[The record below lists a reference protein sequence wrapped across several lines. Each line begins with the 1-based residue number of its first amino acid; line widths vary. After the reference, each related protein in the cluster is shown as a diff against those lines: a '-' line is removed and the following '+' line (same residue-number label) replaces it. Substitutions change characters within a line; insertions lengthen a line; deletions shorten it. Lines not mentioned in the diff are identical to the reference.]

1 MEFQFSV
8 YLVPLGA
15 AAVLSAVLAAVVFR
29 GRNQRTAPQILAVL
43 VATFIWAA
51 ADALRLAVL
60 DPTAV
65 LVLQNV
71 RFLGSTLVVI
81 AIFLHAMEYTG
92 RGELLTRRS
101 VAGLSAVLVVT
112 NVLVWA
118 EIPLSHGLIYTG
130 FEETGVG
137 SITVLEV
144 AFGPW
149 FYVNAAYSHLL
160 LLVAMALY
168 VTEFLR
174 RRGTFRRQTGGL
186 LVGMTVPWMMNV
198 VYVAGFSP
206 IDLTA
211 FGFTVTAVALVAQ
224 LYWFHLLDVIPIAR
238 STVVEHIE
246 SSYLVLDH
254 ENRVLDAN
262 GASAALFDAPPNEM
276 IGSPIGDLLA
286 ECPGVYEEFEDVR
299 ETREDITILQGEDR
313 RDYDVDISPIYD
325 GHDQYLGRVVL
336 IRDVTDQRRSQRQL
350 EARTKALERRNEKLD
365 QFASIVSHDLQNPIA
380 VAKGHLEIARE
391 EDSPESFDHV
401 EEALDRM
408 ETITEDVLEL
418 ARQEREQTDVERID
432 LEALCEEAWG
442 TVQTHDATLDVET
455 TSSVRAD
462 RNRLRQALEN
472 LFRNAVEHGST
483 SPRSQ
488 TQEDAVE
495 HGSTS
500 LRSRAVRA
508 SSSPASKCSMT
519 RVSEPLPQK

>member
-8 YLVPLGA
+8 YLVPLAA
-15 AAVLSAVLAAVVFR
+15 AAVLSAVLAVVVFR
-29 GRNQRTAPQILAVL
+29 GRNKRTAPQIFAVL
-43 VATFIWAA
+43 VATVLWAA

-60 DPTAV
+60 DSTAA
-65 LVLQNV
+65 LVLHNV

-92 RGELLTRRS
+92 RGDLLTRRS

-118 EIPLSHGLIYTG
+118 EIPLAHGLIYAG
-130 FEETGVG
+130 FEPTQVG
-137 SITVLEV
+137 SITVFEV

-149 FYVNAAYSHLL
+149 FYLNAAYSYLL
-160 LLVAMALY
+160 LLVAMAMY

-186 LVGMTVPWMMNV
+186 LVGMTVPWVMNA
-198 VYVAGFSP
+198 VYLAGFSP

-224 LYWFHLLDVIPIAR
+224 LYWFHLLDVVPIAR

-262 GASAALFDAPPNEM
+262 EAAATLFDTPQDAM
-276 IGSPIGDLLA
+276 IGTPVADLLA
-286 ECPGVYEEFEDVR
+286 DCPGVYEEFEDVR
-299 ETREDITILQGEDR
+299 ETREDITILQGEER
-313 RDYDVDISPIYD
+313 RDYDVGISPIYD

-365 QFASIVSHDLQNPIA
+365 QFASLVSHDLRNPIA

-391 EDSPESFDHV
+391 EDAPESFDHV
-401 EEALDRM
+401 EKALDRM
-408 ETITEDVLEL
+408 ETIAEDVLDL
-418 ARQEREQTDVERID
+418 ARQEREHTDVAPVD
-432 LEALCEEAWG
+432 LEALCKGAWG
-442 TVQTHDATLDVET
+442 TVETHDATLVVEPTADVL
-455 TSSVRAD
+455 AD
-462 RNRLRQALEN
+462 ENRLRQALEN

-483 SPRSQ
+483 SP
-488 TQEDAVE
+488 
-495 HGSTS
+495 
-500 LRSRAVRA
+500 
-508 SSSPASKCSMT
+508 
-519 RVSEPLPQK
+519 